1 MIRVTLFEIGS
12 FLLPFVLF
20 MIWRRLSSRAPDAGR
35 MPTLRLAAAGAA
47 SAIVMMLVLIVLDA
61 NRAGHAGE
69 RYVPPQNVD
78 GRIIPGHFVPADDDV
93 DEDDGDGGGG
103 GDDEPS
109 TGGGADDPQ

>member
-78 GRIIPGHFVPADDDV
+78 GRIIPGHFVPADDDG
-93 DEDDGDGGGG
+93 DEDDG

-109 TGGGADDPQ
+109 SGGGANDPQ